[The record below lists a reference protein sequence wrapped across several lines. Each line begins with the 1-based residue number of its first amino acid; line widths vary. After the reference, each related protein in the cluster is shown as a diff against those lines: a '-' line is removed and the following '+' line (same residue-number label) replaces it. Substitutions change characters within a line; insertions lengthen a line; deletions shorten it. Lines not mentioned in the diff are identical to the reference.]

1 MALVG
6 QGDPRWIVTNRDDGT
21 NVNNW
26 HWTETDFTKWAETR
40 TIELLNNLS
49 VDNDK
54 ITCTTSD
61 VTCKGEVSV
70 NTRKQKTIFLYE
82 LDVGFK
88 WEGEL
93 RSKPDKKLKGTVSLP
108 YISEEND
115 DDDFEIRVAAD
126 GNSSDHETIRME
138 FRSLI
143 TPILKEKIPQMLQEM
158 RGTATGKTKLPPKNT
173 QTAIKFDSVSVGNRQ
188 SSSAPSNND
197 PIVKAPVSTS
207 SDSPKPRSL
216 DSFTITEKFMCRP
229 VDLFEALI
237 DVNRVRA
244 YAGGDAQVSR
254 DKGGAFF
261 LFGGSVQG
269 QNIEIEY
276 PKRIV
281 QKWRFSTWPEG
292 LFSTVTIVL
301 EEKDGK
307 TICKLTQA
315 GVPSEDKERTEKG
328 WSENFW
334 KRIKGIFG
342 YGSLV

>member
-1 MALVG
+1 MALLG
-6 QGDPRWIVTNRDDGT
+6 QGDPRWIVTNREDGA

-49 VDNDK
+49 VDSDK
-54 ITCTTSD
+54 ITSTTNG

-93 RSKPDKKLKGTVSLP
+93 RSKPDQKLKGTVSLP
-108 YISEEND
+108 YISDEND
-115 DDDFEIRVAAD
+115 DDDFEIQVTVE
-126 GNSSDHETIRME
+126 GNSNDHETMRME
-138 FRSLI
+138 FRKLI
-143 TPILKEKIPQMLQEM
+143 IPILKERIPQMLQEM

-173 QTAIKFDSVSVGNRQ
+173 QTAIKFDSVNTNSQ
-188 SSSAPSNND
+188 QPSANATAIKSPSESL
-197 PIVKAPVSTS
+197 K
-207 SDSPKPRSL
+207 PKSL

-229 VDLFEALI
+229 VDLFESLI

-254 DKGGAFF
+254 DKGGAFY

-269 QNIEIEY
+269 QNIEVDY
-276 PKRIV
+276 PKKIV
-281 QKWRFSTWPEG
+281 QKWRFSSWPEG

-315 GVPSEDKERTEKG
+315 GVPSDDKERTERG

-334 KRIKGIFG
+334 KRIKGVFG
-342 YGSLV
+342 YGSLM